1 MRHIKVLFVLL
12 LLAGA
17 TRVYADAALLL
28 QEPYGQYGFM
38 NPTGHAAV
46 YLTNVCAASPV
57 ELRRCQPGERG
68 VVISRYGGIAGYDW
82 IAMPVI
88 PYLYA
93 VDDPSEIPSS
103 PDKAAVAAL
112 RDSYRRAHLESLA
125 PDTAEDKAPGGD
137 WVQLVGA
144 SYNRKIYG
152 FEFRTSDAQD
162 DELIQAYNA
171 RDNHTHFNLLLFNC
185 ADFAR
190 TMVNFYYPKA
200 THRSILFDMGIT
212 TPKQLAKSLVHYSR
226 KHPDLQLA
234 RFSIP
239 QVPGNRPH
247 STTPRGVV
255 EALLMSKKYLVPLA
269 IFHPFVTSG
278 VAVAYFAVGRFNP
291 AKGAAPLVASEW
303 TDSPIIAG
311 KFQPQN
317 PIHPPDSVGSLAE
330 RDEFG
335 NGGSTRD
342 ESAAV
347 NLDTPHP
354 VE

>member
-1 MRHIKVLFVLL
+1 MRHFRLLFVFLF
-12 LLAGA
+12 LAGA

-28 QEPYGQYGFM
+28 QEPYGGYGFM
-38 NPTGHAAV
+38 NPTGHAAI

-57 ELRRCQPGERG
+57 ELRRCLPGERG

-93 VDDPSEIPSS
+93 VDDPSEIPWS
-103 PDKAAVAAL
+103 PDKAVVDAL
-112 RDSYRRAHLESLA
+112 RDSYRRAHLEKLA
-125 PDTAEDKAPGGD
+125 PDTPEEKAPGGD

-162 DELIQAYNA
+162 DELIRAYNA
-171 RDNHTHFNLLLFNC
+171 RDNRTHFNLLLFNC

-200 THRSILFDMGIT
+200 THRSLLFDMGIT

-234 RFSIP
+234 RFVIP
-239 QVPGNRPH
+239 QVPGNRPR

-255 EALLMSKKYLVPLA
+255 ESLLMSKKYLVPLA
-269 IFHPFVTSG
+269 IFHPFVTGG

-291 AKGAAPLVASEW
+291 GRNAAPLEASAW

-311 KFQPQN
+311 KLQP
-317 PIHPPDSVGSLAE
+317 
-330 RDEFG
+330 RDPAGTMPARDDLG

-342 ESAAV
+342 ESAAINAV
-347 NLDTPHP
+347 NVDTLHP